1 MRGIKGLFSRHPRL
15 GSWAVLAIGMVALLL
30 VTAPEDNLSLQQ
42 LLGLSAACVALAGA
56 CAWIIGW
63 E

>member
-1 MRGIKGLFSRHPRL
+1 MRGIKAFVARHPRL
-15 GSWAVLAIGMVALLL
+15 TSWAVLAIGMVILLL
-30 VTAPEDNLSLQQ
+30 VTAPEDDLTTRQ
-42 LLGLSAACVALAGA
+42 LIGLSAACVALAGA